1 MATQQ
6 TLSAPVLVSGNKED
20 YQESG
25 IDKTELESQVQKLQ
39 LEKVYLENTI
49 DSIKDK
55 HEREINIL
63 DEFYRFF

>member
-1 MATQQ
+1 MV
-6 TLSAPVLVSGNKED
+6 SANKDD

-25 IDKTELESQVQKLQ
+25 IEKTELESQVQKLQ
-39 LEKVYLENTI
+39 LEKIYLENTI

-63 DEFYRFF
+63 DEFYRSF